1 MSSAV
6 TSSLRQRASTPAKK
20 SAAKVGAKGQV
31 DNDNRPPSVGGPKAA
46 GDSQWSYQIAFVI
59 VTALAFATRFYGLG
73 HPNQVVFDEVHFG
86 KYLRRTYFFDVHPPL
101 GKLLFALMGWFVG
114 YDGHFLFDSIGDSY
128 IDNKVPY
135 VAFRAMPAMLGAL
148 TVSTVFLIMW
158 ESEFS
163 LPATLLAA
171 GLILFDNAHIGQT
184 RLILLDAALVFAM
197 AVSILSYIRFYKLR
211 HAAFGRKWWKW
222 LLLTGVSLSCVIST
236 KMVGVFTFFTIGS
249 AVAIDLW
256 GLLDVNRRR
265 GALSLVEFTKHFGAR
280 VLGLIVVPF
289 MFYLFWFQVHFA
301 VLTRSGPGDDFMTP
315 DFQQTLS
322 DNVMSMKS
330 IEINYY
336 DTVTFR
342 HKDTKAFLHS
352 HADKYPLR
360 YDDGRIS
367 SQGQQVTG
375 YPHNDTNNLWQIL
388 PEKPFPTENRH
399 GHRIRNNNV
408 VRLRHIVTN
417 TMLLSHDVASPYYPT
432 NQEFTTTSMENA
444 DGPKVNNTLFEIKI
458 EHGKKEQVFSTVS
471 SHMKLIHRPSRVAM
485 WTHTTP
491 LPDWGYKQQEI
502 NGNKNVAQSSNIWFV
517 EDIHSIA
524 PDDERLHKEPRKVKS
539 LPFLRKYIELQRA
552 MFFHNNALT
561 SSHPYSSQPFQWPVL
576 LRGVSFWTKNDTK
589 QQIYFVGNPIG
600 WWFAASI
607 LAVFLGIVGADQLT
621 LRRGLDVL
629 DYRTRSRLYN
639 STGFFFLCWAAH
651 YLPFYLMGRQ
661 LFLHHYLPAHLASCL
676 VAGAVL
682 EFVFNVDPI
691 VGDDS
696 PSADDA
702 VVDGKDKKRSE
713 LSRDKRPLSIR
724 ERLGQQSM
732 LATWIATSV
741 ILTAVIGG
749 WYFFAPLTYGD
760 PGLTVEQVKARKW
773 MGYDL
778 HFAK

>member
-1 MSSAV
+1 M
-6 TSSLRQRASTPAKK
+6 
-20 SAAKVGAKGQV
+20 
-31 DNDNRPPSVGGPKAA
+31 
-46 GDSQWSYQIAFVI
+46 
-59 VTALAFATRFYGLG
+59 
-73 HPNQVVFDEVHFG
+73 
-86 KYLRRTYFFDVHPPL
+86 
-101 GKLLFALMGWFVG
+101 
-114 YDGHFLFDSIGDSY
+114 
-128 IDNKVPY
+128 
-135 VAFRAMPAMLGAL
+135 
-148 TVSTVFLIMW
+148 
-158 ESEFS
+158 
-163 LPATLLAA
+163 
-171 GLILFDNAHIGQT
+171 
-184 RLILLDAALVFAM
+184 
-197 AVSILSYIRFYKLR
+197 
-211 HAAFGRKWWKW
+211 
-222 LLLTGVSLSCVIST
+222 
-236 KMVGVFTFFTIGS
+236 
-249 AVAIDLW
+249 
-256 GLLDVNRRR
+256 
-265 GALSLVEFTKHFGAR
+265 
-280 VLGLIVVPF
+280 
-289 MFYLFWFQVHFA
+289 
-301 VLTRSGPGDDFMTP
+301 
-315 DFQQTLS
+315 
-322 DNVMSMKS
+322 
-330 IEINYY
+330 
-336 DTVTFR
+336 
-342 HKDTKAFLHS
+342 
-352 HADKYPLR
+352 
-360 YDDGRIS
+360 
-367 SQGQQVTG
+367 TG

-388 PEKPFPTENRH
+388 PEKPFPDDKRH
-399 GHRIRNNNV
+399 GHRVRNNNV

-417 TMLLSHDVASPYYPT
+417 TILLSHDVASPYYPT

-444 DGPKVNNTLFEIKI
+444 NGPKANNTLFEIKI
-458 EHGKKEQVFSTVS
+458 EHGKKDQVFSTVS

-600 WWFAASI
+600 WWFVASI

-629 DYRTRSRLYN
+629 DHRRWIYFRTRNPYIGSSPALFPLPPPPPQHPSPLMQSFSSLASGTSILIPAWATGTRSRLYN

-676 VAGAVL
+676 VAGAVV

-691 VGDDS
+691 VLDDS

-713 LSRDKRPLSIR
+713 LSGIKRPMSIR
-724 ERLGQQSM
+724 ERLGRQSM
-732 LATWIATSV
+732 FATWIATGV
-741 ILTAVIGG
+741 IMTAVIGG
-749 WYFFAPLTYGD
+749 WYFFAPLTYGN